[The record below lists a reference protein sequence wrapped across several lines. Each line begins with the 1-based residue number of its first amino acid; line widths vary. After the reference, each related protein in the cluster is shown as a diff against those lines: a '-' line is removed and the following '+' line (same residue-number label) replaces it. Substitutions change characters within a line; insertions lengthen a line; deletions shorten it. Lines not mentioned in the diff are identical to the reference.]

1 MLWRGLAS
9 ALCLSWLSACVMIPI
24 PPEHQSKLEDWDFL
38 KFRSTKKAE
47 VVARFG
53 APAFDA
59 ERFLVYDDRSESWR
73 VFMLLAS
80 PYSVTAGITRPAVH
94 HYHLVCAFDES
105 GVLADYEVTRDVDF
119 LRRGDGMLK
128 PGRAPNLIG
137 TEDLP
142 PGLWSVAL
150 SPNGEFAA
158 LGAYYDDSDNET
170 VGNIR
175 WVTNLKLATK
185 LATSEKGDV
194 EFSQDGRTAA
204 VFGEGR
210 IRLGS
215 PVRGPD
221 GVRLLDTRTGATRV
235 NFMGHGSNAP
245 SSGIG
250 PVVRSVAFSRDGRVV
265 ASGASDGT
273 VMIWDAESGGKRSTF
288 KASANGVV
296 ALAFSSDGKTLA
308 STAVSDDGTQE
319 TVKVWDVGSGRE
331 VAESDDASL
340 LQQDALNMP
349 WGSGSA
355 RLAFSPD
362 GTLVAINRGWIVEVF
377 QLPSAAESTERRE
390 LARGSEDHV
399 ALGKLVNVFLPRQPR
414 SPRPE
419 RLSVEPSR
427 LNVAFSPDG
436 RRLVANSTE
445 STVVWDLASSQE
457 LWRVDSSIV
466 DVALSADGTRLY
478 AASTTDISVY
488 DVGS

>member
-1 MLWRGLAS
+1 LDDL
-9 ALCLSWLSACVMIPI
+9 
-24 PPEHQSKLEDWDFL
+24 DFL
-38 KFRSTKKAE
+38 KVHSTTKAE
-47 VVARFG
+47 VVERLG
-53 APAFDA
+53 APALDA
-59 ERFLVYDDRSESWR
+59 GRSLVYDDYSERWGYGWIILSSA
-73 VFMLLAS
+73 VAGGAS
-80 PYSVTAGITRPAVH
+80 HQISY
-94 HYHLVCAFDES
+94 HYQVICAFDEN
-105 GVLADYEVTRDVDF
+105 GVLADYEVTREGTDLETGKSLGSTVN
-119 LRRGDGMLK
+119 RPSGKNEGMLK
-128 PGRAPNLIG
+128 SGRAPNLIG

-158 LGAYYDDSDNET
+158 LGAYYDYSDNET

-175 WVTNLKLATK
+175 WLINLKLATK

-245 SSGIG
+245 SSGVG
-250 PVVRSVAFSRDGRVV
+250 PLVRSVAFSRDGRVV

-296 ALAFSSDGKTLA
+296 ALAFSPDGKTLA

-340 LQQDALNMP
+340 VQQDALKMP
-349 WGSGSA
+349 WESGSA

-377 QLPSAAESTERRE
+377 QLPSAAESTERLE

-399 ALGKLVNVFLPRQPR
+399 TLGKLVNVFLPRQPR
-414 SPRPE
+414 SRPE

-427 LNVAFSPDG
+427 LSVAFSPDG
-436 RRLVANSTE
+436 RRLVASSTD
-445 STVVWDLASSQE
+445 STVAWDVASSRE
-457 LWRVDSSIV
+457 LWRVEGSEFIK
-466 DVALSADGTRLY
+466 DVAISADGSKLY

-488 DVGS
+488 DIGS